1 MTFDRL
7 LPYGVKDYYPSEAEK
22 LERFF
27 RKLEGE
33 LSLWGYSPIKLPHLE
48 YKELFE
54 RTLSRVE
61 GIFTFPEYGRE
72 LALRYD
78 FTPQLLR
85 FVLHQKRRLFPYRVY
100 YKGET
105 FRKDRQLWEESSVG
119 FELVGGEGTEA
130 DAEILALS
138 ATLLKKVGLKDF
150 ALIVGHRKIYDL
162 LSEKFGQQWVDLK
175 RFSKETKPFLRTYR
189 KENLRRL
196 AEVGV
201 PKEVLEEIAELFEFV
216 KNYAQ
221 MEPLFLPSL
230 NPERDYYSGF
240 FFKVISP
247 SGEVLAKGGRYD
259 RLFERFGKSISATGG
274 AISLTK
280 LLKEISKRE
289 EGPPKVYI
297 VDLSDEGKGWNLAKL
312 LREKGVVAA
321 RDTVKRE
328 PSRSLSVAE
337 EKGYDL
343 LLVVDGDLP
352 FEGKVFKTDLGK
364 LLSVPLTEKGKKLE
378 KRLEEIFLR

>member
-22 LERFF
+22 LDRLF

-33 LSLWGYSPIKLPHLE
+33 LTLWGYSPIKLPHLE

-54 RTLSRVE
+54 RTLSEVE

-85 FVLHQKRRLFPYRVY
+85 FVLHQRRRLFPYRVY

-105 FRKDRQLWEESSVG
+105 FRRDRQLWEESSVG

-138 ATLLKKVGLKDF
+138 ATLLKKVGLKNF
-150 ALIVGHRKIYDL
+150 TLIVGHRRIYDL
-162 LSEKFGQQWVDLK
+162 LSEKFGQKSVDLK

-189 KENLRRL
+189 KEDLKKL
-196 AEVGV
+196 DKIGL
-201 PKEVLEEIAELFEFV
+201 PKEVLEEISELFEFV
-216 KNYAQ
+216 KNYAEI
-221 MEPLFLPSL
+221 EPLFLPSL
-230 NPERDYYSGF
+230 KPERDYYSGI
-240 FFKVISP
+240 FFKVVSP
-247 SGEVLAKGGRYD
+247 SGEVPAKGGRYD
-259 RLFERFGKSISATGG
+259 RLFERFGKSIPATGG

-280 LLKEISKRE
+280 LLRELPERE
-289 EGPPKVYI
+289 EGPPKVYV

-312 LREKGVVAA
+312 LREKGVAAA

-328 PSRSLSVAE
+328 PTQSLSVAE

-343 LLVVDGDLP
+343 LLAVEGDLP
-352 FEGKVFKTDLGK
+352 FEGKVLKTDLGK
-364 LLSVPLTEKGKKLE
+364 VLSVPLTEKGRELE
-378 KRLEEIFLR
+378 KRLEEIFS